1 MAKIRFKPK
10 LNVLFA
16 ILGTLILIPNVSADF
31 SVDDDKLNRI
41 NVTNGTYSLTFDY
54 NDGNITNDYVFY
66 SDENKL
72 TIKEIDLPKTKSN
85 NLDNHKFIGWYSE
98 KVGGNK
104 ITFPYTVNFPDN
116 KNLKVYAR
124 YSNNNPYTTGGNL
137 TASTNTYYIGSES
150 NTITL
155 SSNQNINLYY
165 SSSSSGVYNKDNYGT
180 SNIIPIISNAK
191 TKAVLNSD
199 IVLNGG
205 TIQLNSTLGYKSG
218 NGGYGSYLNG
228 SISSN
233 DYTALDLN
241 GYTITVNSGSIN
253 GYGIIY
259 NSKDEGGIVMNGGT
273 LISPFLI
280 NDFKGGGNTVFGY
293 VNTVTPF
300 FMHSM
305 PFLGCEI
312 VFSSNSSLKGEAS
325 LNASGDK
332 YTTTIPLIGNSSSG
346 SLISINSG
354 YVIKRTTSFDRYSQ
368 FYSSSSN
375 AGFTTLSYLIDSNS
389 LYKEEILFV
398 NNPKNYTK
406 CIKQNYLSSSVSS
419 ANISITSIEMSLS
432 FNKSILNFDV
442 TISMALCDFTIPSW
456 MELSIYNTYV
466 NFTSSMVALPG
477 SKIYVDNKS
486 TINFG
491 NKTNSYTYGL
501 FGSTR
506 KINSYARF
514 TLLDDFPKDFYH
526 LNSGKTA
533 LTYGNAYVNNIA
545 TYNPAVAEFYGKLT
559 FTSITATN
567 INCYSLGGTF
577 DYLSNEAI
585 SSLKNNSSIIDISSR
600 FYYPHWNNNNGKYT
614 PNPARYYSL
623 PIIYKQDNSS
633 TYKALFQMSFGA
645 TINEGSYDNE
655 LSILTFNGNKYIR
668 LLDNTFYSSLYE
680 TTNLTSSENR
690 MPSQENYDG
699 KMNNSVGTFAQ
710 VSSVNEVLGIT
721 YVVHNNTKYI
731 YVAGAYIPINSDITR
746 IEKTDNN
753 GNKTTV
759 IGTTYAKP
767 ENSIFTPKNDGDGS
781 IKCATNLEY
790 NYAKKEWIFA
800 YAKEWKAI

>member
-31 SVDDDKLNRI
+31 SVGDDKLNKI

-66 SDENKL
+66 SDDNKL
-72 TIKEIDLPKTKSN
+72 TIKEIDLPKTKSH

-98 KVGGNK
+98 KVGGSK
-104 ITFPYTVNFPDN
+104 ISFPYTVNFTSN

-124 YSNNNPYTTGGNL
+124 YSNNNPYTSGGNL

-150 NTITL
+150 STISL
-155 SSNQNINLYY
+155 SSNQSINLYY

-180 SNIIPIISNAK
+180 LNVVPTISNAK

-218 NGGYGSYLNG
+218 NGGYGNYLNS

-241 GYTITVNSGSIN
+241 GYTIIVNSGSIN

-346 SLISINSG
+346 SLISISSG

-368 FYSSSSN
+368 FYPSSSN
-375 AGFTTLSYLIDSNS
+375 AGFTNLSYLIDSNS
-389 LYKEEILFV
+389 LYEEEVLFV
-398 NNPKNYTK
+398 DNPKNYIS
-406 CIKQNYLSSSVSS
+406 CIKQNYLPSSVSS

-432 FNKSILNFDV
+432 FKKTVLGIPVNFDV
-442 TISMALCDFTIPSW
+442 TISMALCDFSIPSW
-456 MELSIYNTYV
+456 MDLSIYNTYV
-466 NFTSSMVALPG
+466 NFASSMVALPG

-486 TINFG
+486 TINFN
-491 NKTNSYTYGL
+491 NKSNSYSS
-501 FGSTR
+501 ST

-526 LNSGKTA
+526 LDKDKTA
-533 LTYGNAYVNNIA
+533 IVYGNAYVNNIA
-545 TYNPAVAEFYGKLT
+545 TYNPAVAKIYGKLT
-559 FTSITATN
+559 FSSITATD

-600 FYYPHWNNNNGKYT
+600 FYFPHWNNNNGKYT

-633 TYKALFQMSFGA
+633 TYKALFQMSFGT
-645 TINEGSYDNE
+645 TINEGTYDNK
-655 LSILTFNGNKYIR
+655 LNVLTFNGNKYIR
-668 LLDNTFYSSLYE
+668 LLDKTFYSSLYE
-680 TTNLTSSENR
+680 TGDLATSSKR
-690 MPSQENYDG
+690 IPSQANYNG
-699 KMNNSVGTFAQ
+699 KMSNSVGTFVQ
-710 VSSVNEVLGIT
+710 ISSVNETLGII
-721 YVVHNNTKYI
+721 YVVCNNTKYI
-731 YVAGAYIPINSDITR
+731 YVAGAYIPINSEITR
-746 IEKTDNN
+746 VEKTDKN
-753 GNKTTV
+753 GNKTIV

-767 ENSIFTPKNDGDGS
+767 DNNIFTPKNDGDGS

-790 NYAKKEWIFA
+790 NYAKKEWIFS